1 MRARL
6 LLLKDNEAL
15 LFLTKRMV
23 LLAVHNTTVLRRLG
37 HAYTN
42 FARPRRQIRREQ
54 PV

>member
-6 LLLKDNEAL
+6 FLLKDNEAL
-15 LFLTKRMV
+15 PFLTSKIV
-23 LLAVHNTTVLRRLG
+23 LLADNTTVLRRLG